1 MSPIECHRPA
11 GETHKGAQRIDFR
24 RVALMHSLCSACLAG
39 DSRLGRCDKTMA
51 LRGRGRCSLHNHDSK
66 QQRSAN
72 KAPTSAIHE
81 ANPPHQC
88 RRADWTPLE
97 QAPSSRCSVYRTL
110 VFLGKIESSGPSINL
125 SL

>member
-39 DSRLGRCDKTMA
+39 DSRLGSWDKTMA

-81 ANPPHQC
+81 ANPPHQW
-88 RRADWTPLE
+88 RRADW
-97 QAPSSRCSVYRTL
+97 SSRWNTM
-110 VFLGKIESSGPSINL
+110 FLGNIESSGSSINL
-125 SL
+125 AL